1 VAHVPECRNRVSV
14 LHSPKAGV
22 DQLSEDRNPG
32 HWYAGI
38 EKWKISILDIDLFF
52 GWGVYSATNEGG
64 TPLAALCFALV
75 ISFLWDEYWGLNGT
89 VFCLGYEGFG
99 SLLFDN

>member
-1 VAHVPECRNRVSV
+1 LSRRISGGRLPAVAAAPTGFRRRAGDGCYESV
-14 LHSPKAGV
+14 
-22 DQLSEDRNPG
+22 
-32 HWYAGI
+32 I
-38 EKWKISILDIDLFF
+38 FSILDIDLFF

-75 ISFLWDEYWGLNGT
+75 ISFLWDEFWGLNGT